1 MLSHL
6 SCLRDTYDLGIAV
19 NLSCP
24 QFYTFEICTYLHKQ
38 YTSLLFHIWKFFF
51 HWPFCILN
59 KHIFIFIDWFLVLKT
74 VVHIIC
80 GLLSFFII
88 NDLQEIL
95 TFCIISKYLLK
106 AQKKIILSQSGA
118 CLLFLFLSLVTYTYV
133 KFIDLFCCIFMS
145 FLSCLFKS

>member
-106 AQKKIILSQSGA
+106 AQKKNNLIPVRSLPFISVSEPCDLHIRQIYRSLLLHFHVFPLLS
-118 CLLFLFLSLVTYTYV
+118 F
-133 KFIDLFCCIFMS
+133 
-145 FLSCLFKS
+145 